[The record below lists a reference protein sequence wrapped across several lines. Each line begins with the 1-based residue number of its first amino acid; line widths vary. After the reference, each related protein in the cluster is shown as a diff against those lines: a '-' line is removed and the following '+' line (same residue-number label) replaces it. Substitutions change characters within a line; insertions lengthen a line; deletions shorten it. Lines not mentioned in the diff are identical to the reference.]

1 MALRCL
7 RHRKK
12 FGYRKK
18 IRYSWRKSVS
28 VPVSVWEH
36 RIATENRKKGRYKT
50 MYILYNIF
58 KPRSSEDAYAFGMKS
73 KFQELC
79 INKKSA
85 LNELNKFWNR
95 RVKIEASTKRE
106 EKSAFAT
113 DQHLSITSNNK
124 PLKTRKIGVL
134 LFRDDLIKKNSC
146 SFVKHFTFS

>member
-1 MALRCL
+1 MSPLYYYKVEIRIQRILYCRARHRMALRCL

-79 INKKSA
+79 INKKISFEWVEQIFKSQSKNWSFHEKGGKECICHRSA
-85 LNELNKFWNR
+85 SFNH
-95 RVKIEASTKRE
+95 VK
-106 EKSAFAT
+106 
-113 DQHLSITSNNK
+113 
-124 PLKTRKIGVL
+124 
-134 LFRDDLIKKNSC
+134 
-146 SFVKHFTFS
+146 